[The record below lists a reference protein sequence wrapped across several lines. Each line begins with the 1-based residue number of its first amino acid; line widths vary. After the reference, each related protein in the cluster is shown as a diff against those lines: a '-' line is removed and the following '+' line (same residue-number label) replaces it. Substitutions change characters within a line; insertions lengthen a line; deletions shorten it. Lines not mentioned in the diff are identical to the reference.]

1 MKKVN
6 KLYCLCLLLSGKYKL
21 DTTITDLLTTEDFLA
36 KDKECVLSL
45 ETGQVF
51 LSKHYNKLYWNLPD
65 YILYRI
71 HNKINYTTISLVLF
85 IAILIHYFLF
95 ITYLINL

>member
-1 MKKVN
+1 MKKTN
-6 KLYCLCLLLSGKYKL
+6 KLYCLYLLLIGKYKL
-21 DTTITDLLTTEDFLA
+21 DTTIKDLITTKDFIF
-36 KDKECVLSL
+36 KDKECVLSP

-51 LSKHYNKLYWNLPD
+51 LSKHHRLH
-65 YILYRI
+65 RI
-71 HNKINYTTISLVLF
+71 TINYTTISLVLF

>member
-6 KLYCLCLLLSGKYKL
+6 KLYCLYLLLSGYKL
-21 DTTITDLLTTEDFLA
+21 DTTIKDLLSIKDFIF
-36 KDKECVLSL
+36 KDKECVLSP

-51 LSKHYNKLYWNLPD
+51 LSKHHRLH
-65 YILYRI
+65 RI
-71 HNKINYTTISLVLF
+71 TINYTTISLVLF
-85 IAILIHYFLF
+85 IALLIHYFLF

>member
-1 MKKVN
+1 MKKTN
-6 KLYCLCLLLSGKYKL
+6 KLYCLYLLLSGYKL
-21 DTTITDLLTTEDFLA
+21 DTTIKDLITTKDFIA

-85 IAILIHYFLF
+85 IALLIHYFLF
-95 ITYLINL
+95 IAYLINL

>member
-6 KLYCLCLLLSGKYKL
+6 KLYCLYLLLARKYKL
-21 DTTITDLLTTEDFLA
+21 DTTIKDLITAKDFIA

-51 LSKHYNKLYWNLPD
+51 LSKHHRLH
-65 YILYRI
+65 RI
-71 HNKINYTTISLVLF
+71 TINYTTISLVLF
-85 IAILIHYFLF
+85 IALLIHYFLF